1 MAGFR
6 HIISGLTV
14 FAAATLCAV
23 LSPSAALAQTS
34 GPQTGDMSPVLLIE
48 TGPSDNAD
56 YRRMVFVKYLAGN
69 QVTAS
74 YKAYNRSEFIQIQ
87 DTTPTGFVAACANGR
102 ATTLDEILAYQAQE
116 AVARTSQT
124 PPAITHFC
132 IKDVPNWEAGNR
144 TTYLDPIFD
153 GMPYAATLN
162 N

>member
-1 MAGFR
+1 MAGLGR
-6 HIISGLTV
+6 LIGKGTA
-14 FAAATLCAV
+14 FAAALLCVTITPSVASTQ
-23 LSPSAALAQTS
+23 LS
-34 GPQTGDMSPVLLIE
+34 DMSPTLLIE
-48 TGPSDNAD
+48 TGPSDNPD

-87 DTTPTGFVAACANGR
+87 DTTPNGFVAACANGR
-102 ATTLDEILAYQAQE
+102 ATTLDEIRAYEMQE
-116 AVARTSQT
+116 ANARASQR

-132 IKDVPNWEAGNR
+132 IKSVPNWEAGNR
-144 TTYLDPIFD
+144 ATYLDPIFE